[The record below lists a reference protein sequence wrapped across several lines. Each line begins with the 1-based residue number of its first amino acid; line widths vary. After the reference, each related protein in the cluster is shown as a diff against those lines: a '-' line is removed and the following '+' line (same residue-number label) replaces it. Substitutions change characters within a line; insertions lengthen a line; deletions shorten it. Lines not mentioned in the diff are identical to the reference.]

1 MKKKNKKSKKKIIK
15 RAGDGGS
22 LSALPSP
29 GTPMSYH
36 FSDSVNQAELPSIYQ
51 AVWSAHFC

>member
-29 GTPMSYH
+29 GTPISYH
-36 FSDSVNQAELPSIYQ
+36 FSD
-51 AVWSAHFC
+51 